1 MILGVSGVFKEPH
14 GVFKATPRACQMNPG
29 GFRDVSGS
37 FHGVQEGCRGVPER
51 GFRGIT
57 GIKRTQG
64 CFEESRGFVRA
75 FQLSSENFKGC
86 QEASRECQVIRG
98 VSGVLKC
105 LLMGPKRV
113 YRS

>member
-1 MILGVSGVFKEPH
+1 MFKEPQ
-14 GVFKATPRACQMNPG
+14 GVFKATPKACQMNPG

-37 FHGVQEGCRGVPER
+37 FHGVQEGCTGVPNR
-51 GFRGIT
+51 GFRGITGIT

-64 CFEESRGFVRA
+64 CFEESRGFFRT
-75 FQLSSENFKGC
+75 FLLSSGIFKGC

-98 VSGVLKC
+98 VSAVLKC